1 MLGGIVSTLAR
12 HILSDERKRTSVA
25 EPVPPLVIH
34 NLVKYYGAKQA
45 LHSLNLNLK
54 AGEIA
59 ALLGPN
65 GAGKTTLIGCLLGF
79 LSADAGSIH
88 LFGEAVEALT
98 PQTRNRIGFVPQT
111 MTGLTWF
118 KVGELLNYLAGYRSP
133 NTPQDNRWLDWANL
147 DPNTRVKSLS
157 GGERQRLA
165 IVLALRFCPDLIVLD
180 EPVASLDPQARYDFM
195 RLLPE
200 YAHQHGAT
208 VLISSHIISDLEK
221 ICDHFIIMQKG
232 HIKLTLS
239 AANMHGHIRLLSATP
254 PEHWRLHCLAP
265 GLEGGVW
272 VSGWHNALEDPA
284 KACGIQATLPTL
296 EALFLAL
303 SK

>member
-1 MLGGIVSTLAR
+1 MV
-12 HILSDERKRTSVA
+12 
-25 EPVPPLVIH
+25 EPVPPCTIQG
-34 NLVKYYGAKQA
+34 LVKQYGAKQA
-45 LHSLNLNLK
+45 LNAVSLTLQ

-79 LSADAGSIH
+79 LSTDAGHIH
-88 LFGEAVEALT
+88 LFGEDINSLT

-118 KVGELLNYLAGYRSP
+118 KVGELLTYLAGYRAA
-133 NTPQDNRWLDWANL
+133 NTPQDNRWLQWADL
-147 DPNTRVKSLS
+147 DPQARVKSLS

-195 RLLPE
+195 QLLPD
-200 YAHQHGAT
+200 YARAHGAT

-221 ICDHFIIMQKG
+221 ICDQFIIMQKG

-239 AANMHGHIRLLSATP
+239 HTMLHEHIRLLSAAPPTDWGLTP
-254 PEHWRLHCLAP
+254 LAP
-265 GLEGGVW
+265 GLNGGIW
-272 VSGWHNALEDPA
+272 VSGWHTALTENAA
-284 KACGIQATLPTL
+284 QAGITASMPDI
-296 EALFLAL
+296 ENLFLAL